1 MSKSSKLAELKVV
14 FGDKQTIKAVLCAR
28 FLQWSEGTIRNKIEN
43 GTFPIPV
50 ITIKSKVSNDKKHV
64 RHYIKLADLADYLA
78 RAESDSALPL
88 GKRRVG
94 RPSKA
99 SQLFRQQ
106 LQSPSPTPTRKPSRP
121 QPVF

>member
-28 FLQWSEGTIRNKIEN
+28 FLQWSEGTVRNKIEN

-50 ITIKSKVSNDKKHV
+50 ITIKSKVSTDKKHV
-64 RHYIKLADLADYLA
+64 RHYVKLVDLAEYTA
-78 RAESDSALPL
+78 RAEADATLPL
-88 GKRRVG
+88 GKRKVG

-99 SQLFRQQ
+99 SKLFRQQ
-106 LQSPSPTPTRKPSRP
+106 HQGVGSLI
-121 QPVF
+121 